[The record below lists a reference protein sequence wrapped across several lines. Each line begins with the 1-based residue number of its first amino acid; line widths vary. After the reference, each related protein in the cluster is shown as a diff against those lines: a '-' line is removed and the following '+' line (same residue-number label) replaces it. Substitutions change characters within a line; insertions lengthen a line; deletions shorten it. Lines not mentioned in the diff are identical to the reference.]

1 VSATARNV
9 AILLAIAAAVFIL
22 PGGGDAASFV
32 YAVLSTAILAAFVM
46 LAVRFYRERRIDL
59 ATLGDQWRALLY
71 GALAAGVLDL
81 AAYGRLSG
89 TPGGSALF
97 VVVLLGCAV
106 ALVAVFRHWR
116 SYG

>member
-1 VSATARNV
+1 VNATARNV

-32 YAVLSTAILAAFVM
+32 YAVLSIAILAAFVM
-46 LAVRFYRERRIDL
+46 FGVRFYREHRIDL

-71 GALAAGVLDL
+71 GALAAALLDL
-81 AAYGRLSG
+81 AAYARLSS

-97 VVVLLGCAV
+97 VVVLIGCAF